1 MNIAFDATAMLADMS
16 KNGDIGKYVYDQF
29 EKILKEDS
37 EHTYFCFNMYDG
49 LLDCAWEQ
57 EYSNFHEIRYYSGNR
72 IEILRMQEYKEVMG
86 KVVRDFLKEYQIDL
100 FCITSPF
107 DTVLTVYEK
116 EWFNEVKTV
125 AIVFSVEAF
134 IKKDLFF
141 TSLSIQK
148 KYNKQLEM
156 LRWIDKCLVKC
167 EQIKKEMIEA
177 LKFPSEKI
185 EVIENIKAVE
195 LSVLVLPNIS
205 EKRYVANKRV
215 KKIAFFTPLPP
226 IESGIAYYSFNILME
241 ISQYV
246 DVDVYIDNGYMVDCV
261 LPNNVNVYRHY
272 DFLEN
277 SKDYDE
283 IIYQIGNNKYHT
295 YIFDYV
301 KEFQGIIDLHDFN
314 LHMLLDGLYGVK
326 VGQRFNAYKKAL
338 REDMSEIETMQ
349 YVCRRLSNHT
359 RGAILENEINGFVV
373 NYAKKVIV
381 HNNYA
386 KNKLLKKDI
395 TRNVDVIPLYVKLS
409 STPKKAKE
417 ISPIIFAAFGHVQ
430 PSKRVIPILKAFERI
445 LKDGCDARFMF
456 VGKLNDSFKREY
468 DSYISKESLC
478 GKVDL
483 TGYVSEEEFENL
495 MGTVDIGLNLRY
507 PYVGETSGPL
517 IRLMGMGK
525 CVIIN
530 DIGSFSELP
539 DEACIKIPS
548 VDQMSETEE
557 INQIYF
563 AMNRALD
570 SKIRLEIGKKA
581 YNYVK
586 NELDIQII
594 GKKYINAI
602 NNMDRK
608 AFSNEELRLLLKQD
622 RLLDAN

>member
-338 REDMSEIETMQ
+338 REDI
-349 YVCRRLSNHT
+349 
-359 RGAILENEINGFVV
+359 
-373 NYAKKVIV
+373 
-381 HNNYA
+381 
-386 KNKLLKKDI
+386 
-395 TRNVDVIPLYVKLS
+395 
-409 STPKKAKE
+409 
-417 ISPIIFAAFGHVQ
+417 
-430 PSKRVIPILKAFERI
+430 
-445 LKDGCDARFMF
+445 
-456 VGKLNDSFKREY
+456 
-468 DSYISKESLC
+468 
-478 GKVDL
+478 
-483 TGYVSEEEFENL
+483 
-495 MGTVDIGLNLRY
+495 
-507 PYVGETSGPL
+507 
-517 IRLMGMGK
+517 
-525 CVIIN
+525 
-530 DIGSFSELP
+530 
-539 DEACIKIPS
+539 
-548 VDQMSETEE
+548 
-557 INQIYF
+557 
-563 AMNRALD
+563 
-570 SKIRLEIGKKA
+570 
-581 YNYVK
+581 
-586 NELDIQII
+586 
-594 GKKYINAI
+594 
-602 NNMDRK
+602 DRK
-608 AFSNEELRLLLKQD
+608 SVV
-622 RLLDAN
+622 